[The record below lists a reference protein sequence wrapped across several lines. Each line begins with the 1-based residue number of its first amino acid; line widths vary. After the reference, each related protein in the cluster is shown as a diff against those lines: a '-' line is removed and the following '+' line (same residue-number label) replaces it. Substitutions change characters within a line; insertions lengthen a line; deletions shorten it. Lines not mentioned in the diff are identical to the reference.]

1 MVANARAGGWEE
13 KLVVVCLCPSVV
25 SSSSFVASHF
35 LSTLVASVVVCLFVF
50 MNVCMLG
57 LASFRLRCLFNVIL
71 FQVFLSDFLQ
81 KFFSLVFAVVGI
93 VFLSLATTFISLVLN
108 NTYII
113 KLLLLL
119 LSSSS
124 WTVTLTPQFRFH
136 LLPDCY
142 KVGNFF
148 LLFFLACFV
157 TNHFY
162 FLFNTFAQQ
171 QQKHKW
177 FKVTIKTEG
186 RGRLKIEFELW

>member
-13 KLVVVCLCPSVV
+13 KLVVLCLCPSVV

-35 LSTLVASVVVCLFVF
+35 LSTLVASGVVCLFVF

-57 LASFRLRCLFNVIL
+57 LASLRLRCLFNVIL
-71 FQVFLSDFLQ
+71 FQVFLSDFFC
-81 KFFSLVFAVVGI
+81 KSFFSLVFAVVGI

-171 QQKHKW
+171 QKHKW
-177 FKVTIKTEG
+177 FKVTMKTEG
-186 RGRLKIEFELW
+186 RGPKIEFELW

>member
-148 LLFFLACFV
+148 PTFFLGLFCNKSLLFS
-157 TNHFY
+157 
-162 FLFNTFAQQ
+162 
-171 QQKHKW
+171 
-177 FKVTIKTEG
+177 I
-186 RGRLKIEFELW
+186 